1 MNVLASLTDK
11 SGSDEFLKAIKGKVE
26 KIYASEG
33 TRKYLEENG
42 VKSISLSELTGFDDL
57 LGGRVKTLHP
67 AIFSGI
73 LMRDNDEDRR
83 QVEERGY
90 FPFDVVMCNLYDF
103 SKYMNGTEEE
113 KIEHIDIG
121 GVSLLRAAAKNWKR
135 VTVVKNRKDYELV
148 ERDIAEH
155 GMIREETRKT
165 LAIDAFK
172 LTYRYDMMIY
182 NSLNDKGEVRLIE
195 LENGKKLRYGEN
207 PDQEGFIY
215 EIPEYGK
222 MEVFHGK
229 EMSYNN
235 YVDASSAIETAL
247 DFSDPFAVVIKH
259 NTPCGAATGINHG
272 DALEKAINADRESA
286 YGSVICING
295 TADKRVAAAMKD
307 LFVEIIIAK
316 DFDSDAQQIIGKK
329 KNIRMIKYSGN
340 GPERSFKTLFNGILE
355 QTRMNTSIDQMKE
368 VVKTGREFST
378 KEIEF
383 AWKIAAHCRSNAVVL
398 TKDCVTVGVGA
409 GQTSRVEATKIA
421 CSRAGEKAQGS
432 IMASDAYLPFSDNV
446 DVAGENGIAAIV
458 EPGGSIRDEDVIESC
473 QKQKI
478 SLYFTGRRVFLH

>member
-73 LMRDNDEDRR
+73 LMRDNDEDRKE
-83 QVEERGY
+83 VEERGY

-207 PDQEGFIY
+207 PDQKGFIY

-272 DALEKAINADRESA
+272 DALEKAIDADRESA

-421 CSRAGEKAQGS
+421 CSRAGEKARGS

-458 EPGGSIRDEDVIESC
+458 EPGGSIRDQDVIESC

>member
-73 LMRDNDEDRR
+73 LMRDNDEDRKE
-83 QVEERGY
+83 VEERGY

-207 PDQEGFIY
+207 PDQKGFIY

-272 DALEKAINADRESA
+272 DALEKAIDADRESA

-421 CSRAGEKAQGS
+421 CSRAGEKARGS

-458 EPGGSIRDEDVIESC
+458 EPGGSIRDQDVIESC
-473 QKQKI
+473 KKQKI

>member
-73 LMRDNDEDRR
+73 LMRDNDEDRKE
-83 QVEERGY
+83 VEERGY

-272 DALEKAINADRESA
+272 DALEKAIDADRESA

-421 CSRAGEKAQGS
+421 CSRAGEKARGS

-458 EPGGSIRDEDVIESC
+458 EPGGSIRDQDVIESC
-473 QKQKI
+473 KKQKI

>member
-73 LMRDNDEDRR
+73 LMRDNDEDRS
-83 QVEERGY
+83 QVEEMGY

-207 PDQEGFIY
+207 PDQKGFIY

-272 DALEKAINADRESA
+272 DALEKAIDADRESA

-421 CSRAGEKAQGS
+421 CSRAGEKARGS

-458 EPGGSIRDEDVIESC
+458 EPGGSIRDQDVIESC
-473 QKQKI
+473 KKQKI

>member
-155 GMIREETRKT
+155 GMISEETRKT

-207 PDQEGFIY
+207 PNQEGFIY

-247 DFSDPFAVVIKH
+247 DFSDPFTVRFPLLTRH
-259 NTPCGAATGINHG
+259 YSST
-272 DALEKAINADRESA
+272 ES
-286 YGSVICING
+286 
-295 TADKRVAAAMKD
+295 
-307 LFVEIIIAK
+307 L
-316 DFDSDAQQIIGKK
+316 
-329 KNIRMIKYSGN
+329 
-340 GPERSFKTLFNGILE
+340 
-355 QTRMNTSIDQMKE
+355 
-368 VVKTGREFST
+368 
-378 KEIEF
+378 
-383 AWKIAAHCRSNAVVL
+383 
-398 TKDCVTVGVGA
+398 
-409 GQTSRVEATKIA
+409 
-421 CSRAGEKAQGS
+421 
-432 IMASDAYLPFSDNV
+432 
-446 DVAGENGIAAIV
+446 
-458 EPGGSIRDEDVIESC
+458 
-473 QKQKI
+473 
-478 SLYFTGRRVFLH
+478 